1 MSRIYKPENVILRSN
16 TEIYTNQKLLIVGD
30 SPIEETIREILETD
44 FSVDN
49 EKTIVRYISGPD
61 YDDDYFNDW
70 SDDDFESDEHFDEY
84 GDSGIYTVDIIIFH
98 EVVGDI
104 ELIGF

>member
-1 MSRIYKPENVILRSN
+1 MSRIYKPKNVTLRSN
-16 TEIYTNQKLLIVGD
+16 TEIYTNERLLIVSD
-30 SPIEETIREILETD
+30 SPMEETIREILETD
-44 FSVDN
+44 VSDDN

-70 SDDDFESDEHFDEY
+70 SEDDFDDDEHFDEN
-84 GDSGIYTVDIIIFH
+84 GDSGIYTVDIIVFH
-98 EVVGDI
+98 DVVGDI

>member
-1 MSRIYKPENVILRSN
+1 MLRLYKPENVILRSN

-61 YDDDYFNDW
+61 YDDEYFNDW
-70 SDDDFESDEHFDEY
+70 SEDDFDNDEYFDEY
-84 GDSGIYTVDIIIFH
+84 GDCGVYTIDIIIFH
-98 EVVGDI
+98 DVVGDI